1 MKNWIGIIV
10 FGLMLA
16 SCGGESEEVV
26 NENGIEVPS
35 PEELSSSID
44 QLRDSLVKLGDNSA
58 VHGTQIP
65 KLTQLSYVEKCLL
78 FYRTYPEHEKAPDC
92 LKEVHFMY
100 GVMGAYPL
108 SAQYGDTL
116 LEKYPKYKDRL
127 AILESQISN
136 YDFFIKPWDG
146 KKVEELYNQV
156 FKEFPNLP
164 ADKKADFQYR
174 LDNMDLTGD
183 ELIDKQIEEAIQ

>member
-1 MKNWIGIIV
+1 MKNWIGVIV
-10 FGLMLA
+10 VGLVLTA
-16 SCGGESEEVV
+16 CGGGAETVSTESTE
-26 NENGIEVPS
+26 GVPS
-35 PEELSSSID
+35 AEELSVSIEK
-44 QLRDSLVKLGDNSA
+44 LRDSLVQLGDNSA

-78 FYRTYPEHEKAPDC
+78 FYRTYPENEKAPDC

-100 GVMGAYPL
+100 GVMGAYSL

-116 LEKYPKYKDRL
+116 LMKYPKYKDRL

-136 YDFFIKPWDG
+136 YDFFIKPWNG
-146 KKVEELYNQV
+146 EKVKELYNQV

-174 LDNMDLTGD
+174 LDHIDLTGD